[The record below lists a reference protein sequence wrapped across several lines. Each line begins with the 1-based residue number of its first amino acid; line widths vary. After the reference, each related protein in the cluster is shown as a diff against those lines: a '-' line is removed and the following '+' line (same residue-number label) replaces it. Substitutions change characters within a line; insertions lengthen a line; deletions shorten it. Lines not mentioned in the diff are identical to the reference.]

1 MSAASSSCQGSHD
14 VFLNFR
20 GKDTR
25 NGFTAHLYEALCN
38 KKIRTFMD
46 ADKIVK
52 GEEISASL
60 VTAMDK
66 SMFCIVVLSKNYASS
81 TWCLDELVQILKCKN
96 AKKRT
101 VLPIF
106 YNVNPSDVREQ
117 KGSFAKAFAKLEE
130 KFKEE
135 MERVKMWKQ
144 ALTEV
149 ANVSGWDARDRHEPT
164 LIKEIVQYISDGL
177 INKSSKDVEAMQ
189 GQAKERISVLNIPT
203 SPSIVE
209 RGEFPLRSKMKINRV
224 KEIDA
229 KAMEVYSHLE
239 ISEPDVTISPT
250 ILGKEEK
257 REIK

>member
-1 MSAASSSCQGSHD
+1 
-14 VFLNFR
+14 
-20 GKDTR
+20 
-25 NGFTAHLYEALCN
+25 
-38 KKIRTFMD
+38 
-46 ADKIVK
+46 
-52 GEEISASL
+52 
-60 VTAMDK
+60 
-66 SMFCIVVLSKNYASS
+66 
-81 TWCLDELVQILKCKN
+81 
-96 AKKRT
+96 
-101 VLPIF
+101 
-106 YNVNPSDVREQ
+106 
-117 KGSFAKAFAKLEE
+117 
-130 KFKEE
+130 
-135 MERVKMWKQ
+135 MEC
-144 ALTEV
+144 
-149 ANVSGWDARDRHEPT
+149 GRHEPT

-250 ILGKEEK
+250 IWGKKRK